1 MDNQA
6 NTTES
11 GEQFDEEL
19 TLEAL
24 ESLSGGKNGEGWRKF
39 KSVMGTVIDTAGN
52 GDGTVDKKDIIPIV
66 IKAAVI
72 AAGGV
77 HDPSR
82 GSDNQDPTINH

>member
-1 MDNQA
+1 MALPDGS
-6 NTTES
+6 TET

-39 KSVMGTVIDTAGN
+39 KSVMGTVIDTVGN

-82 GSDNQDPTINH
+82 GTGGQDPTVNH

>member
-1 MDNQA
+1 MTNPVDA
-6 NTTES
+6 TES

-19 TLEAL
+19 TFEAL

-39 KSVMGTVIDTAGN
+39 KSVMGAVIDAAGN

-82 GSDNQDPTINH
+82 GSGNQDPVINH